1 VKLSR
6 AASYAVEALAY
17 LAAHGEGRL
26 VPSHEAARA
35 RGIPERFLL
44 KILRQLGRA
53 GLVHSVKGPRG
64 GYHLAR
70 PAGRISLLEV
80 VEAVDGP
87 ILTDVAEVG
96 SGQALNRQLQVA
108 GSQAAQSSRRV
119 LAGVSVADLAAG
131 KRKTRGGNR
140 S

>member
-1 VKLSR
+1 VKLSCAVCY
-6 AASYAVEALAY
+6 AAEALAY

-35 RGIPERFLL
+35 RGVPERFLL

-53 GLVHSVKGPRG
+53 DLVHGVKGPHG

-70 PAGRISLLEV
+70 PVGRISLLEV

-96 SGQALNRQLQVA
+96 SGQALNRQLQA
-108 GSQAAQSSRRV
+108 AWSQATQAARRV
-119 LAGVSVADLAAG
+119 LAGVSLADLA
-131 KRKTRGGNR
+131 GGNR
-140 S
+140 KTHGRDRS